1 MGKGAKATRAGGRA
15 IQPGAEGVDWLM
27 APRRSPLTPLLSAI
41 ALLALVA
48 AAWWG
53 TAAPAAGA
61 APDTDDAPNVVV
73 VMTDDQTA
81 ASIGAMPRTLS
92 LIGEQ
97 GATFENSFATFPLCC
112 PSRATFLTGQYAHNH
127 RVLNNIPPQGGFD
140 VLRGDETLP
149 VWLGRAG
156 YYTGLVGKY
165 LNGYETSAVGV
176 PPGYSEWHGQKTQ
189 NAYYGYDLL
198 EDGQLVR
205 YGDASEDPTDPAA
218 PETYSSDV
226 YTAKA
231 VDFIGRRAP
240 LSQPFFLWV
249 AYNAP
254 HSGTPDP
261 PPGEVDRCRGNV
273 KPAAR
278 HIGAF
283 EDVPLP
289 VPPSF
294 NEADVADKPLAIR
307 DTQPL
312 DAFQVNAVH
321 DLYRCELES
330 LLAVD
335 EGVERIVA
343 ALAAS
348 GELDSTLLVF
358 TSDNG
363 MQHGEHRIEFGKNL
377 PYEESLRVPLMIRGP
392 GVAAGVTVRDLAAN
406 VDLAPTILDASGARA
421 RLPQDGRS
429 LLPMA
434 RRPGNQSGREL
445 AIEGVRFRGVRTPR
459 YLYIHWIR
467 GPNTGA
473 IELYDL
479 ERDPYQLDNLH
490 RVRSARK
497 VERALSKRLRAVE
510 HCVGAECRAPA
521 RLRLRTKAPGGEG
534 RDCRG
539 GPAVTVAG
547 KDAKRAIEATFTAGR
562 THKRVDRAKP
572 FRARFGRDQ
581 VRTGEKLRAL
591 VELRDGRLRSLA
603 AKLRRC

>member
-1 MGKGAKATRAGGRA
+1 MQLAFCVAAT
-15 IQPGAEGVDWLM
+15 
-27 APRRSPLTPLLSAI
+27 
-41 ALLALVA
+41 LLALA
-48 AAWWG
+48 G
-53 TAAPAAGA
+53 TLATARRPPAAAPAPAD
-61 APDTDDAPNVVV
+61 PPNVVV

-81 ASIGAMPRTLS
+81 SAIGVMPRTLS
-92 LIGEQ
+92 LIGAQ
-97 GATFENSFATFPLCC
+97 GATFEQSFATFPLCC

-149 VWLGRAG
+149 VWLQRAG
-156 YYTGLVGKY
+156 YYTGLIGKY

-205 YGDASEDPTDPAA
+205 YGDANEDPIDPAA

-240 LSQPFFLWV
+240 LTQPFFLWV

-254 HSGTPDP
+254 HSGIPDP

-278 HIGAF
+278 HVGAF
-283 EDVPLP
+283 EDAPLP
-289 VPPSF
+289 LPPSF
-294 NEADVADKPLAIR
+294 NEADISDKPISIR
-307 DTQPL
+307 DSQPL
-312 DAFQVNAVH
+312 TPFQIEAVH

-335 EGVERIVA
+335 EGVERIVG
-343 ALAAS
+343 ALAAT

-363 MQHGEHRIEFGKNL
+363 MQHGEHRIQFGKNL
-377 PYEESLRVPLMIRGP
+377 PYDESLRVPLMIRGP
-392 GVAAGVTVRDLAAN
+392 GVPAGVTVRDLAGN

-429 LLPMA
+429 LLPMT

-459 YLYIHWIR
+459 YLYVHWIR

-473 IELYDL
+473 IELYDM

-497 VERALSKRLRAVE
+497 VERDLAKRLRAVE
-510 HCVGAECRAPA
+510 HCAGADCRALPRCGCGPRRPA
-521 RLRLRTKAPGGEG
+521 A
-534 RDCRG
+534 
-539 GPAVTVAG
+539 
-547 KDAKRAIEATFTAGR
+547 RAAT
-562 THKRVDRAKP
+562 
-572 FRARFGRDQ
+572 
-581 VRTGEKLRAL
+581 
-591 VELRDGRLRSLA
+591 A
-603 AKLRRC
+603 AAC